1 MGTAWEIGCFTEA
14 ITFNLDL
21 EGEVDLSRQRERGGT
36 IVLSIG
42 NTHGETQR
50 HERT

>member
-21 EGEVDLSRQRERGGT
+21 EGEVRAVQAEGARWDNSPEHREYTWGDT
-36 IVLSIG
+36 
-42 NTHGETQR
+42 ET
-50 HERT
+50 